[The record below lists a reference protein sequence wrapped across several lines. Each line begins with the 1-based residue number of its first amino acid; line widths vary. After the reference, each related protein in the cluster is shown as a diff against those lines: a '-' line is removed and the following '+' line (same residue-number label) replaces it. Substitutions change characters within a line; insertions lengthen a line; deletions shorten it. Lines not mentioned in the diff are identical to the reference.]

1 MNRAKKI
8 LFNCIYPLAVAAF
21 VLLVWAIA
29 AAAMDVSFILPK
41 PSETFGEFFVYLKS
55 IVFWKALGAS
65 LWRSFYSFLISF
77 FIALALAIVSE
88 ISESARKLITALMAV
103 VRAIPTIAVILT
115 LIIWLSP
122 EHAPAAVAVV
132 VICPAM
138 YSSFFAAVHGVDKKL
153 VQMSRVYR
161 VRRRDILLKLYL
173 PNMAEGLFEGA
184 ASGFSLNIKLVI
196 AAEALAQTRIG
207 IGNMM
212 NFSKIMLETQQLF
225 ALTVAAVLLSVACE
239 WAIRGIGRAVIV
251 WN

>member
-88 ISESARKLITALMAV
+88 ISESARKLITALM
-103 VRAIPTIAVILT
+103 
-115 LIIWLSP
+115 
-122 EHAPAAVAVV
+122 
-132 VICPAM
+132 
-138 YSSFFAAVHGVDKKL
+138 
-153 VQMSRVYR
+153 
-161 VRRRDILLKLYL
+161 
-173 PNMAEGLFEGA
+173 
-184 ASGFSLNIKLVI
+184 
-196 AAEALAQTRIG
+196 
-207 IGNMM
+207 
-212 NFSKIMLETQQLF
+212 
-225 ALTVAAVLLSVACE
+225 
-239 WAIRGIGRAVIV
+239 
-251 WN
+251 